1 MTDMLAKGLAWLAG
15 KQKKHVSRKV
25 RYFRGSQCFLVDAT
39 LGTTKLDID
48 DGAGVRVKAH
58 ATDFL
63 IRAADLPLMPDVGD
77 RITFANAQYEV
88 LELTPT
94 GCWCWSDPYAITRRI
109 HTKQIQEAF
118 DN

>member
-15 KQKKHVSRKV
+15 KQKKHVSQRV
-25 RYFRGSQCFLVDAT
+25 QYYRGNDCYLVNAT

-48 DGAGVRVKAH
+48 DGAGVRIKAH

-77 RITFANAQYEV
+77 RIIFANAVYEV

-109 HTKQIQEAF
+109 HTKQIHEVS
-118 DN
+118 